1 MQAVVVRM
9 ASNGKAVPV
18 QARKAWYPKA
28 LDKIS
33 GGSSE
38 IDGARSIGRQGC

>member
-1 MQAVVVRM
+1 VQAVVVRM

-18 QARKAWYPKA
+18 QARKAWYPQA

-33 GGSSE
+33 KGSSE
-38 IDGARSIGRQGC
+38 KDGAGSIGRRGC